1 MSLIKENGQVIISD
15 DNYFNTDENAYGEGY
30 VTRETL
36 LFGEYR
42 KPLGDSLKELSEVVT
57 KYGDK
62 VVLNVFAAPGFS
74 DFDGFGGDYVP
85 HFQIVR
91 PSTED
96 EIKEFKE
103 YVRAQASPNE
113 KRKECIKRL
122 EEELKRLKDEMQTHL
137 KEETVDEDGVKE
149 HFLTKPVEAF
159 IYKTPLE
166 EQPVM
171 ILPSEP
177 IIKKEKTPTTKEMLE
192 FSKKLSTAFDMTTVY
207 AEQQK
212 KLEEDKLKRT
222 PKVR

>member
-1 MSLIKENGQVIISD
+1 MSLIKENGRVIISD

-30 VTRETL
+30 ITRETL

-91 PSTED
+91 PSTKD

-103 YVRAQASPNE
+103 YMKTQSSPE
-113 KRKECIKRL
+113 AVKKERIKQL
-122 EEELKRLKDEMQTHL
+122 EEELKRLK
-137 KEETVDEDGVKE
+137 EEVVDEDGVKE
-149 HFLTKPVEAF
+149 HFLTKSVEAF
-159 IYKTPLE
+159 IYKKAPLE

-171 ILPSEP
+171 TLPSES
-177 IIKKEKTPTTKEMLE
+177 IIKKEKPPTTEEKME
-192 FSKKLSTAFDMTTVY
+192 FSKKVSTAFDMTTVY
-207 AEQQK
+207 EEQQK

>member
-91 PSTED
+91 PSTKD

-103 YVRAQASPNE
+103 YMKTQSSPE
-113 KRKECIKRL
+113 AAKKERIKQL
-122 EEELKRLKDEMQTHL
+122 EEELKRLK
-137 KEETVDEDGVKE
+137 EEVVDEDGVKE

-159 IYKTPLE
+159 IYKAPLE

-171 ILPSEP
+171 ILPSES
-177 IIKKEKTPTTKEMLE
+177 IIKKEKPPTTEEKME

-212 KLEEDKLKRT
+212 KLEEERKLLEKGLKRIL
-222 PKVR
+222 K